1 MSSSPERALAAQAP
15 SGPGTEA
22 PADSDRA
29 LDALRAAR
37 LRRQLA
43 DEGSSIFV
51 HLPRPAIVSNE
62 YANQRRFGAG
72 DGFRATRL
80 ALSDSEACRLEAE
93 ASVYRD
99 GGCDLAELSLFLGA
113 FTSAQI
119 TERLTP
125 TELRALAMC
134 LIDAA
139 HDIEAH
145 PAAALAAQQQGG
157 AA

>member
-1 MSSSPERALAAQAP
+1 MQTTPA
-15 SGPGTEA
+15 A
-22 PADSDRA
+22 PATATPDHA

-51 HLPRPAIVSNE
+51 HLPRPAIVPDE
-62 YANQRRFGAG
+62 PRYANQRRFGSG
-72 DGFRATRL
+72 PGFRTTRV
-80 ALSDSEACRLEAE
+80 APSDREACSMNAQ
-93 ASVYRD
+93 AVVYRD
-99 GGCDLAELSLFLGA
+99 GECDLAELSLNLGLS
-113 FTSAQI
+113 TCAQI

-125 TELRALAMC
+125 TELRDLAAR

-145 PAAALAAQQQGG
+145 PAAALAAEQEGR

>member
-1 MSSSPERALAAQAP
+1 MQTTPALPTLAP
-15 SGPGTEA
+15 SEIY
-22 PADSDRA
+22 ADPDRA

-51 HLPRPAIVSNE
+51 HLPRAAIVPDDPR
-62 YANQRRFGAG
+62 YAYQRRFGSG
-72 DGFRATRL
+72 PGLRATRV
-80 ALSDSEACRLEAE
+80 APSDREACSMNAQ
-93 ASVYRD
+93 AVVYRD
-99 GGCDLAELSLFLGA
+99 GECDLAELSLHLGA
-113 FTSAQI
+113 FTFAQI

-125 TELRALAMC
+125 DELRDLASR

-145 PAAALAAQQQGG
+145 PAAALAAQQQGER
-157 AA
+157 A